1 MNLPFFISKERNVYM
16 SIYEAL
22 NNLTNWKKKEYFLWK
37 FELNMYANGKTEEQI
52 CKKLQMKTL
61 APMLKWEKSPEYLH
75 LVNILIES
83 KTAKDL
89 EDIYIIVREKA
100 LEGDEKNI
108 KLLMDIQKQ
117 ARQFNRE
124 VQATIIPVKE
134 EQEETSSPIDELEL

>member
-1 MNLPFFISKERNVYM
+1 M

-22 NNLTNWKKKEYFLWK
+22 NKLTNWKKKEYFLWK
-37 FELNMYANGKTEEQI
+37 FELNMYANGKTEEEI
-52 CKKLQMKTL
+52 CRKLQMKSL
-61 APMLKWEKSPEYLH
+61 ASMHKWEKSPEYLQ

-89 EDIYIIVREKA
+89 EDIYAVVREKA

-124 VQATIIPVKE
+124 VQASIVPVQKDKE
-134 EQEETSSPIDELEL
+134 EKHNPIDELEL

>member
-1 MNLPFFISKERNVYM
+1 M